1 MIEAHQILLDTIV
14 TEKATQIQSTHNK
27 YSFKVHPDT
36 NRKAVAAAIE
46 ETFPNTKVRKV
57 NIINVK
63 PKAKPSRVK
72 RGQIGYKPGY
82 KKAIVTLSEGA
93 IELI

>member
-1 MIEAHQILLDTIV
+1 MVEPHRILLDTVV
-14 TEKATQIQSTHNK
+14 TEKATEIQSTQSK
-27 YSFKVHPDT
+27 YTFKVHPDS
-36 NRKAVAAAIE
+36 NRKSVAQAIE
-46 ETFPNTKVRKV
+46 LTFPNTKVGKV

-72 RGQIGYKPGY
+72 RGEIGYRPGY